1 MQLGKQFRIGNKMR
15 PIKLVLRNIGPYENA
30 EIDFTQLEN
39 IFLIAGNTGAGK
51 TFIFDAMTFA
61 LYGQLRG
68 NRSGKE
74 KDLKSRYASPK
85 ETEFF
90 VEFTFKIARD
100 VFKVRRT
107 VPFTKEGNK
116 TETASSVSLLKM
128 NSQTESFEDFIK
140 TGRKGTN
147 EINKKDTVT
156 EKLPATEDSNSNNN
170 NFYCL
175 EKCK

>member
-1 MQLGKQFRIGNKMR
+1 MGEEFKKGNKMR

-128 NSQTESFEDFIK
+128 NSQTESFEDRQK
-140 TGRKGTN
+140 RYK
-147 EINKKDTVT
+147 
-156 EKLPATEDSNSNNN
+156 
-170 NFYCL
+170 
-175 EKCK
+175 